1 MRTDTDLMTENFKR
15 SRGDRTSTSSNK
27 FPHNI
32 DHKNL
37 KQFQPF
43 NKNISHSNISQTQPT
58 NITQSIIKNAYNEN
72 RLKSMSHIKQ
82 INPKYRNYVIPVLPG
97 AFNKFSNI

>member
-1 MRTDTDLMTENFKR
+1 MMSENLKR
-15 SRGDRTSTSSNK
+15 GRGDITSTSSKQYEN
-27 FPHNI
+27 
-32 DHKNL
+32 NL
-37 KQFQPF
+37 LKHSRPI
-43 NKNISHSNISQTQPT
+43 NKNISNVNIPPTQPS
-58 NITQSIIKNAYNEN
+58 NITQVIIKTAYNEN